1 VIRIRPLSESFRPQW
16 DAFVHGHPDGTFF
29 HKSGWAP
36 VLEQSFGHKAR
47 YLYAERDGVLAGVLP
62 MTQVGSW
69 LFGKALISTAFC
81 VYGGPL
87 ASGPEIESALRAAAV
102 AEMNKLDAERVE
114 FRFRS
119 PRPTDWQQVSGRYA
133 TFRRPIYA
141 DPEKNLLSIPRKQRA
156 VVRKTIGGGLTAE
169 CDTDVGRLHRVYSE
183 SVRNL
188 GSPVFS
194 RRYFRALIEEFG
206 SECEILT
213 VTDRGEP
220 VASVLSFFFREEV
233 LPYYGGGTGAA
244 RRSGANDFMY
254 WEVMRRAGL
263 RGYRVFDFGRSK
275 IGTGAYDFKKNWGFA
290 PEPLVY
296 EFRLRAGCTLPD
308 TSPMNP
314 KLQRYIN
321 TWKRLPLPVT
331 NFIGPRLIRGLGLG
345 A

>member
-1 VIRIRPLSESFRPQW
+1 MEKRVSKTVFKAKACEFLRHVETLGETVI
-16 DAFVHGHPDGTFF
+16 
-29 HKSGWAP
+29 
-36 VLEQSFGHKAR
+36 
-47 YLYAERDGVLAGVLP
+47 
-62 MTQVGSW
+62 
-69 LFGKALISTAFC
+69 
-81 VYGGPL
+81 
-87 ASGPEIESALRAAAV
+87 
-102 AEMNKLDAERVE
+102 
-114 FRFRS
+114 
-119 PRPTDWQQVSGRYA
+119 
-133 TFRRPIYA
+133 
-141 DPEKNLLSIPRKQRA
+141 
-156 VVRKTIGGGLTAE
+156 
-169 CDTDVGRLHRVYSE
+169 
-183 SVRNL
+183 
-188 GSPVFS
+188 
-194 RRYFRALIEEFG
+194 
-206 SECEILT
+206 

-233 LPYYGGGTGAA
+233 LPYYGGGTAAA

-296 EFRLRAGCTLPD
+296 EFRLRTGCTLPD